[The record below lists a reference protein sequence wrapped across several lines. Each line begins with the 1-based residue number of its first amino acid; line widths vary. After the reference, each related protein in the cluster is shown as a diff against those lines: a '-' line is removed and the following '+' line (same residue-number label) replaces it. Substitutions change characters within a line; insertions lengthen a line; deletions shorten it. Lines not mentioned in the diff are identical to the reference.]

1 MEKIRTVN
9 EWLGVAGSMDP
20 SEVRAATT
28 GGIRTL
34 VHLREAGQAPGVEE
48 ALRRVCEG
56 RAHFLVIPLDD
67 DELTLEEVD
76 GILRSIDD
84 LPKPVLLQCENETRS
99 ALLALMSVAVEE
111 GLNGEQIL
119 GRAQEFGVDADA
131 APGLKEF
138 VEKYA
143 NAHAS
148 VGHAAG

>member
-9 EWLGVAGSMDP
+9 EWLGVAGRMEP
-20 SEVRAATT
+20 SEARAATEA
-28 GGIRTL
+28 GIKTI
-34 VHLREAGQAPGVEE
+34 VHLREADQSVQVEE
-48 ALRRVCEG
+48 GLRRVCEG

-84 LPKPVLLQCENETRS
+84 LPKPVLIQCENETRS
-99 ALLALMSVAVEE
+99 ALLALMNVAVEE
-111 GLNGEQIL
+111 GLNAEQTL
-119 GRAQEFGVDADA
+119 GRAQEIGVDADA

-143 NAHAS
+143 DAHAS
-148 VGHAAG
+148 VGHASG